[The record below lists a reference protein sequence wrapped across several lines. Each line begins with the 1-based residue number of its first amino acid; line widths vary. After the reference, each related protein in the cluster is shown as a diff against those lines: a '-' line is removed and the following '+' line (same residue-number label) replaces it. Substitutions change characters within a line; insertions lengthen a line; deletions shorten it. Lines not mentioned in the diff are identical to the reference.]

1 MAIRAFNSLN
11 KRQQLGI
18 LIGAPSAVA
27 LFLIVLIYRA
37 LGVLGPDPT
46 DRLPGFFH
54 RNIPDNLW
62 GQIIDTEQKIA
73 VEQAEIDKRAAVQK
87 EMDGLEA
94 DVKAALERLPRESEK
109 IDMRQADR
117 EACPR
122 HPERHRRGPGA
133 LGAHHRGRRRHRLAH
148 QQRR

>member
-11 KRQQLGI
+11 KRQQLAI
-18 LIGAPSAVA
+18 LIGAPAAVA
-27 LFLIVLIYRA
+27 LLLIVLIYRA

-62 GQIIDTEQKIA
+62 SQINETEANIA
-73 VEQAEIDKRAAVQK
+73 IEQTEIDKRATVQK

-94 DVKAALERLPRESEK
+94 DVKAALERLPRESENK
-109 IDMRQADR
+109 RKKTKRKRQK
-117 EACPR
+117 
-122 HPERHRRGPGA
+122 GG
-133 LGAHHRGRRRHRLAH
+133 GIKS
-148 QQRR
+148 